1 MKDEPSAVSCS
12 GILPCLRSF
21 HDLVV
26 IVLSCE
32 CCTIKPCCGP
42 APYTAG
48 SYPEKNHFPTEAAPR
63 LFQVLSSHP
72 CHHSETGLQFLPQS
86 SLEELE
92 FSAQRRCG
100 VCRRYRFSRA
110 RFMFELPSRTVFC
123 ARTTRAG
130 DLLELS
136 HRGQSA

>member
-1 MKDEPSAVSCS
+1 
-12 GILPCLRSF
+12 
-21 HDLVV
+21 
-26 IVLSCE
+26 
-32 CCTIKPCCGP
+32 
-42 APYTAG
+42 
-48 SYPEKNHFPTEAAPR
+48 TEAVPR

-136 HRGQSA
+136 HRGQSARYEPLAFSKPWGLD